1 MTTIELA
8 RMVRS
13 MRIQQKAYF
22 RTRSE
27 ADLQRSKELEKEL
40 DQVVQSILDDR
51 PALLPGMDQ

>member
-13 MRIQQKAYF
+13 MRVQQKAYF

-40 DQVVQSILDDR
+40 DAVVQSILDDR
-51 PALLPGMDQ
+51 PSLLPGMDQ